1 MANINYLRSVSP
13 LFNAATAI
21 AQGEQLLGGFAGQ
34 GSARRSPL
42 SGGQAAPPPAQG
54 GGRGL
59 GGTLSAIST
68 QPKPSG
74 DMSGQVHTGPIGAN
88 PTQYRPPTGVYQG
101 KGKGFREP
109 TQQERSQYNQQWLS
123 DRRNQGYGA
132 GQVDPGL
139 ARAAIKK
146 ESGNQE
152 KKSGGK

>member
-13 LFNAATAI
+13 LFNVASAI

-42 SGGQAAPPPAQG
+42 SGGQAPAQG
-54 GGRGL
+54 GGGGL
-59 GGTLSAIST
+59 SNTLSAIST
-68 QPKPSG
+68 QPEPSG
-74 DMSGQVHTGPIGAN
+74 DMSGQVQTGPIGAN
-88 PTQYRPPTGVYQG
+88 PTAYRPPTGVYQG
-101 KGKGFREP
+101 KGKGFRES
-109 TQQERSQYNQQWLS
+109 TAEDRSQYNKQWLS

-146 ESGNQE
+146 ESSNE
-152 KKSGGK
+152 EKSGGK